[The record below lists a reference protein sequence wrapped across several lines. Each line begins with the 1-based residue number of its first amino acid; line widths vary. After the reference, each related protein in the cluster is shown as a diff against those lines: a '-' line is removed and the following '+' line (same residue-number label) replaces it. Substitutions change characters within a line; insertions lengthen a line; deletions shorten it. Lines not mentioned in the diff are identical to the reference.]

1 MRRRTSWAGLL
12 AACWFSACQA
22 GDNWHG
28 SIRAKLQTDNRYSR
42 DTRAFGETWGQFFY
56 DNDDLD
62 LHGAIDA
69 VGRVSSQGDGTRGEI
84 YQAFVQKGLAAFDS
98 TVKLGRFQRTDN
110 LGFYYLD
117 GVDYRY
123 APKNSP
129 FGLNVYGGMPGRM
142 EHVRSLQGDLL
153 MGADAFGHFEPHWQA
168 GWSPLSVDSLDLRL
182 GYQHFED
189 KSSVERANFG
199 ATAAGQI
206 RYGKDWK
213 YEAMLSGTYRAD
225 KQALENVWLSGQADF
240 GKKLRVRASYEEYR
254 PRNPFPTFRERF
266 YTAYALGEQTLSKL
280 SVHHSPAAGWTYYVG
295 GQYATRDI
303 GDSGQGGY
311 AGIGVTQWPGITLG
325 GEIDYLELGRDNA
338 ASFYLKAAYSPDARW
353 RIQANAALRE
363 ERKQLYGENRALG
376 GEIEVQYMVQN
387 NLIVMVTGTQIFN
400 TRIRDEHLAAVQA
413 IYYFDNFKPK
423 PF

>member
-1 MRRRTSWAGLL
+1 VGLL
-12 AACWFSACQA
+12 AACWSCACQA

-28 SIRAKLQTDNRYSR
+28 SIRAKLQTDDRYSH
-42 DTRAFGETWGQFFY
+42 DSRAFGETWGQFFY
-56 DNDDLD
+56 DDDALD

-69 VGRVSSQGDGTRGEI
+69 AGRLSSQGDGTRGQI
-84 YQAFVQKGLAAFDS
+84 YQAFLQKGLAALDL
-98 TVKLGRFQRTDN
+98 TVKLGRYQRTDN

-117 GVDYRY
+117 GLDCRY

-129 FGLNVYGGMPGRM
+129 FSLNVYRGKPGRM

-153 MGADAFGHFEPHWQA
+153 FGVDGFGHFEPRWQA
-168 GWSPLSVDSLDLRL
+168 DSFPLSLDSLDLRL

-189 KSSVERANFG
+189 KQAAERVNLG
-199 ATAAGQI
+199 ATAAGRI
-206 RYGKDWK
+206 AWGEGWK
-213 YEAMLSGTYRAD
+213 YEAVLSGTYRAD
-225 KQALENVWLSGQADF
+225 QQALENVWLSGQADF

-280 SVHHSPAAGWTYYVG
+280 GAHHSPAAGWTYYLG
-295 GQYATRDI
+295 GQYATRAI

-311 AGIGVTQWPGITLG
+311 AGLSVTQWPGWALG
-325 GEIDYLELGRDNA
+325 GEVDYLELGRDNA
-338 ASFYLKAAYSPDARW
+338 ASLYLNATYTPGARW
-353 RIQANAALRE
+353 RVLANAAARVE
-363 ERKQLYGENRALG
+363 HKQLYGENRALG

-400 TRIRDEHLAAVQA
+400 TRLRDEHLAAVQA
-413 IYYFDNFKPK
+413 IYYFDPFKPK
-423 PF
+423 PY